1 MLQHKYSNAIDAVK
15 NSQQEHNELKEVNNY
30 TYNNIANYNNSH
42 VTNTF
47 SILQ

>member
-1 MLQHKYSNAIDAVK
+1 MLQHKYSNAIVAVK

-30 TYNNIANYNNSH
+30 TYNNRANYNNSH

>member
-1 MLQHKYSNAIDAVK
+1 MLQHKYSNAIVAVK
-15 NSQQEHNELKEVNNY
+15 NSQREHELKEVNNL
-30 TYNNIANYNNSH
+30 TYNNRANYNNSH

>member
-1 MLQHKYSNAIDAVK
+1 MLQHKYSNAIVAVK
-15 NSQQEHNELKEVNNY
+15 NSQREHELKVNNL
-30 TYNNIANYNNSH
+30 TYNNRADYNNSH